1 MYLSNISARSMKN
14 VFESNIVFVII
25 ILYLKLSYA
34 IGIPQPLAVYLTSY
48 GTSLLSNDELLAVV
62 KENFDLRP
70 GIIVR

>member
-1 MYLSNISARSMKN
+1 MKN
-14 VFESNIVFVII
+14 VFESNFVFVVT

-48 GTSLLSNDELLAVV
+48 GTSPLSNDELLAVV